1 MSSEIKLRRCA
12 GLHGISS
19 EVLTFVQGGI
29 RTPMDI
35 VKIHQSIHN
44 PKITDKKIMMN
55 FESLPS
61 IHAHD
66 FELNMDTPTS
76 GFDSIKHSLMT
87 NTNVNIGMILS
98 STSSSDIEE
107 IKSFEPVVNVPALS
121 SFLLIVVI
129 FSFLQIRI
137 NGIEKA
143 VERRNV
149 ALQRLR
155 EVKSN
160 QLAGV
165 TSLST
170 NDINISNGA
179 STNNMIEDEKVKMK
193 NENLVEL
200 AKEEYAN
207 ALKNEEDLRT
217 IIPGVRIAA
226 PNRPDA
232 SDENIAAAKQFLNI
246 DLRYDDDKDIKNMN
260 ENSSKSMLSIF
271 SNQKKDVSNEPSVT
285 RGFSSGAI
293 AVMLLV
299 ATSQIALLYM
309 LSFDP
314 MKANDVFTSISGPPP
329 TDLPLSSW

>member
-61 IHAHD
+61 IHVHD
-66 FELNMDTPTS
+66 FALNMDTPSS
-76 GFDSIKHSLMT
+76 GFDSINHSLMT